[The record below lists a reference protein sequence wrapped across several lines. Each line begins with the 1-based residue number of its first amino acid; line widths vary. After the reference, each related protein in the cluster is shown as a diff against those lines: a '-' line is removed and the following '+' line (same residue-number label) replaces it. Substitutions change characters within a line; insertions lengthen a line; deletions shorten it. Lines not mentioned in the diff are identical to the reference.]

1 MLGSNRITV
10 TSDKK
15 RITLNVSTILYVQMK
30 RNIAAIHTISGAVY
44 ETRLTLAEL
53 ERMLGD
59 GFLKVSRG
67 TLVSAMA
74 VHEVGEQIE
83 LNNGERLD
91 YAVRSRREI
100 AAQLSARQKTVIRRV
115 HEQEGRDADEHTR
128 EQYRCFDT
136 MPIAFADIEMLFDDA
151 RRAVDWRFCY
161 ANQAL
166 AVLENVPLHE
176 LIGATFGTLFSNM
189 NVKWLRLYERAVL
202 YHETLEVVDHSPE
215 IDTDLRV
222 ICFPTSR
229 GHCGCLLF
237 PVTRLHYTTISPEGN
252 AALLRYLKTLLNSG
266 V

>member
-10 TSDKK
+10 ASDKK
-15 RITLNVSTILYVQMK
+15 KITLNVSTILYVQMK
-30 RNIAAIHTISGAVY
+30 RNIASIHTISGAVH

-74 VHEVGEQIE
+74 VHEIGEQIE
-83 LNNGERLD
+83 LNNGEKLD
-91 YAVRSRREI
+91 YAVRNRKEI
-100 AAQLSARQKTVIRRV
+100 AAQLSARQKNVIRRV
-115 HEQEGRDADEHTR
+115 QEQEGRGAEERMREH
-128 EQYRCFDT
+128 YRCFDDL
-136 MPIAFADIEMLFDDA
+136 PIAFADIEILFDEG

-166 AVLENVPLHE
+166 AVLENVPLNQ
-176 LIGATFGTLFSNM
+176 LVGATLGGLFANM

-215 IDTDLRV
+215 IDADLRV
-222 ICFPTSR
+222 ICFPAAR

-237 PVTRLHYTTISPEGN
+237 PVSRLRFARISPDGPD
-252 AALLRYLKTLLNSG
+252 ALLRYFKALLENE
-266 V
+266 